1 MLKRRDLLGGTLT
14 AGLLGC
20 LPSWALQQPDS
31 HKLARLACNSWP
43 FRAYFD
49 TPQMSHYRDAKL
61 PLLTQAEFPQFLAD
75 QFHIHNVEFLPQHFV
90 DTEPSTIDKV
100 KAGLKKAGSR
110 CCNLMGVELPGG
122 VFTKDANRQAQ
133 AKEAERW
140 VDAAVALGSPSI
152 TIALNGEGTPDSHI
166 AADNLRPV
174 VKIAHRQGIK
184 VLFHN
189 DDLRRESAEILVSV
203 IKELGRE
210 GTGTC
215 PDFGNFA
222 TRSAA
227 FALSQLRMLAPYAAT
242 ICHSKDG
249 IADKN
254 KFYEDDFPA
263 SMKVMRDAGF
273 KGLYSLEFEGLGA
286 PIEGVSKLM
295 RLTEQY
301 LT

>member
-1 MLKRRDLLGGTLT
+1 
-14 AGLLGC
+14 
-20 LPSWALQQPDS
+20 
-31 HKLARLACNSWP
+31 
-43 FRAYFD
+43 
-49 TPQMSHYRDAKL
+49 
-61 PLLTQAEFPQFLAD
+61 
-75 QFHIHNVEFLPQHFV
+75 
-90 DTEPSTIDKV
+90 
-100 KAGLKKAGSR
+100 
-110 CCNLMGVELPGG
+110 VELPGG
-122 VFTKDANRQAQ
+122 VCTKNADHQAQ
-133 AKEAERW
+133 AKEAERR
-140 VDAAVALGSPSI
+140 VDGAVTLGSPSI
-152 TIALNGEGTPDSHI
+152 TIALNGEGTPDSQI

-174 VKIAHRQGIK
+174 VKIAHRRGIK

-203 IKELGRE
+203 IKQLGRE

-227 FALSQLRMLAPYAAT
+227 FALSQLRMLAPYAAG

-254 KFYEDDFPA
+254 KFYTDDFPA

-273 KGLYSLEFEGLGA
+273 KGLYSLEFEGLGT
-286 PIEGVSKLM
+286 PVEGVSKLM

-301 LT
+301 LA